1 MLPTLRVH
9 LPTHVHAHTQTSVS
23 ATHVNLLLKH
33 PTGAAEGH
41 VSISQSSQ
49 GANRDET
56 WQKDVLAVDFY
67 DIAINMKHLSGEG
80 IVTTLRGF
88 DSFNRVFFW
97 NKIIVH
103 VLKMEYMRFKKLSC
117 SRFHSWKEG
126 RLHNY
131 APKPTLL
138 TNYEI
143 LIPMPKKHSG
153 FSCFQTLGPFSFPPA
168 QFPQWL

>member
-9 LPTHVHAHTQTSVS
+9 LSTHVHTHTPTSVS
-23 ATHVNLLLKH
+23 VTHANPLLKH

-56 WQKDVLAVDFY
+56 WQKDVLTVDFY

-80 IVTTLRGF
+80 IVTTTLPGF

-103 VLKMEYMRFKKLSC
+103 VLKMEYMRFQKLSC
-117 SRFHSWKEG
+117 SRFHSWKER
-126 RLHNY
+126 RLYNY

-138 TNYEI
+138 TNCGI
-143 LIPMPKKHSG
+143 LVPMPK
-153 FSCFQTLGPFSFPPA
+153 
-168 QFPQWL
+168 